1 MSVDFTHRFDKRA
14 ALYSKYRPGYPKEI
28 LDILGSEIGFSRDA
42 TVADIGSGTGLLS
55 KLFLQNGN
63 TVYGV
68 EPNDEMRSHA
78 EQTLSTF
85 PGFISI
91 RGRAESSTLKDASI
105 DLITVGQALHWFDRD
120 PTIREFARIL
130 KTNGHL
136 CVLYNDRNI
145 DDPFMQGYEAVVQS
159 HARDRAEVL
168 DVWSAEPWKEDNLSA
183 FFHQREYRRFNL
195 RNQQF
200 LDLEGLMGRMM
211 SASYMPNIDDEKR
224 FNALKTDVSKL
235 FETWQKEGCVRVLYD
250 TLVSLGP
257 ARRNPS

>member
-1 MSVDFTHRFDKRA
+1 LDFTRRFDKRA
-14 ALYSKYRPGYPKEI
+14 SDYSKYRPTYPVAI
-28 LDILGSEIGFSRDA
+28 LDILRSETGFGPS
-42 TVADIGSGTGLLS
+42 TIVADIGSGTGLLS

-63 TVYGV
+63 PVYGV
-68 EPNDEMRSHA
+68 EPNDEMRSYA
-78 EQTLSTF
+78 EQTVSVF
-85 PGFISI
+85 PGFVSI
-91 RGRAESSTLKDASI
+91 RGRAESSGLKDASV

-130 KTNGHL
+130 RTKGQL
-136 CVLYNDRNI
+136 CVVYNDRNI
-145 DDPFMQGYEAVVQS
+145 NDPFMKGYEEVVQR

-183 FFHQREYRRFNL
+183 FFHEREYRRFNL
-195 RNQQF
+195 QNQQF
-200 LDLEGLMGRMM
+200 LDLDGLMGRMM
-211 SASYMPNIDDEKR
+211 SASYMPFIDDEKR

-235 FETWQKEGCVRVLYD
+235 FETWQKEGRVRVLYD

>member
-1 MSVDFTHRFDKRA
+1 MALAMQQQCRRLSVDSTHRFNKRA

-28 LDILGSEIGFSRDA
+28 LNILGSEIGFSRDA

-130 KTNGHL
+130 KNNGHL
-136 CVLYNDRNI
+136 CVLYNDRSIN
-145 DDPFMQGYEAVVQS
+145 DLFMKGYEDVVQK

-168 DVWSAEPWKEDNLSA
+168 DVWRAE
-183 FFHQREYRRFNL
+183 R
-195 RNQQF
+195 
-200 LDLEGLMGRMM
+200 GG
-211 SASYMPNIDDEKR
+211 
-224 FNALKTDVSKL
+224 
-235 FETWQKEGCVRVLYD
+235 
-250 TLVSLGP
+250 
-257 ARRNPS
+257 

>member
-1 MSVDFTHRFDKRA
+1 MSAAFTERFTGRA
-14 ALYSKYRPGYPKEI
+14 TAYSKYRPGYPAEI
-28 LDILGSEIGFSRDA
+28 LSILKSEIAFDQGK

-159 HARDRAEVL
+159 H
-168 DVWSAEPWKEDNLSA
+168 
-183 FFHQREYRRFNL
+183 
-195 RNQQF
+195 
-200 LDLEGLMGRMM
+200 
-211 SASYMPNIDDEKR
+211 
-224 FNALKTDVSKL
+224 
-235 FETWQKEGCVRVLYD
+235 
-250 TLVSLGP
+250 
-257 ARRNPS
+257 